1 MGEAGK
7 AERGG
12 EEEEEEEEEG
22 CVIKAN
28 DEYGTIAFG
37 QVCNVKSTS

>member
-12 EEEEEEEEEG
+12 EEEEEEEG